1 MGSGSIMEMREKIA
15 KAKRI
20 VVKIGSALLTN
31 DGQGLDVARIGLW
44 VAQIAQLRAQGKEVV
59 LVSSGSIAAGMKRL
73 GFSSRPTQINELQA
87 AAAVGQMKLV
97 GVYES
102 HFEKHGLCTAQIL
115 LTHDDLSNRRR
126 YLNARSSLRTL
137 LGFGV
142 VPIIN
147 ENDTVV
153 TDEIRFGDND
163 TLGALV
169 ANLVEAD
176 VLIILT
182 DQQGL
187 FDKNPRDHKD
197 ATLISYISASD
208 DRLESMASGGAGV
221 LGSGGMLTKVRAARL
236 AARSGADTLIASGRE
251 ENVIVR
257 VAAGEL
263 LGSWLQPERGRVA
276 ARKQWLAGH
285 LKSRG
290 ALVLDDG
297 AVKALRKEGT
307 SLLPVGVKDAQGT
320 FSRGDMVICVDERGG
335 LVARGLVNYS
345 VDETLKLLGKASSSI
360 GDILGYKGE
369 PELIH
374 RDDLVII

>member
-1 MGSGSIMEMREKIA
+1 MQSRDRIA
-15 KAKRI
+15 KAQRI

-31 DGQGLDVARIGLW
+31 DGQGLDVSRIGDW
-44 VAQIAQLRAQGKEVV
+44 VAQIAALRAAGKQVV

-73 GFSSRPTQINELQA
+73 GFATRPTQVNELQA
-87 AAAVGQMKLV
+87 AAAVGQMELV

-102 HFEKHGLCTAQIL
+102 HFEQHGLCTAQIL

-137 LGFGV
+137 LELGA
-142 VPIIN
+142 VPIVN

-176 VLIILT
+176 ALIILT

-187 FDKNPRDHKD
+187 FDKNPREHKD
-197 ATLISYISASD
+197 ATLISYASASD
-208 DRLESMASGGAGV
+208 ERLEGMASGGAGV

-236 AARSGADTLIASGRE
+236 AARSGAETIIVSGRIE
-251 ENVIVR
+251 QVITR
-257 VAAGEL
+257 VGAGEL
-263 LGSWLQPERGRVA
+263 LGTWLQPEHGRMA

-290 ALVLDDG
+290 TLILDDG
-297 AVKALRKEGT
+297 AVKALRQEGT
-307 SLLPVGVKDAQGT
+307 SLLAVGVKDAEGS
-320 FSRGDMVICVDERGG
+320 FSRGDMVVCVDQQGA
-335 LVARGLVNYS
+335 LVARGLTNYS
-345 VDETLKLLGKASSSI
+345 IAETLKLLGKPSSQR
-360 GDILGYKGE
+360 GEILGYEGE

>member
-1 MGSGSIMEMREKIA
+1 VGSGSIMEMREKIA

>member
-1 MGSGSIMEMREKIA
+1 MALREKIA
-15 KAKRI
+15 QAQRI

-44 VAQIAQLRAQGKEVV
+44 VAQIAELKAQGKEVV

-73 GFSSRPTQINELQA
+73 GFVTRPTQVNELQA
-87 AAAVGQMKLV
+87 AAAVGQMELV

-137 LGFGV
+137 LGLGV
-142 VPIIN
+142 VPIVN

-176 VLIILT
+176 ALIILT

-187 FDKNPRDHKD
+187 FDKNPRDHQD

-251 ENVIVR
+251 EDVILR
-257 VAAGEL
+257 LAKGDL
-263 LGSWLQPERGRVA
+263 LGTWLLPESSPIA

-290 ALVLDDG
+290 ALTLDQG
-297 AVKALRKEGT
+297 AVNALRKAG
-307 SLLPVGVKDAQGT
+307 SLLSVGVKDAEGT
-320 FSRGDMVICVDERGG
+320 FSRGDMVICVDESGA
-335 LVARGLVNYS
+335 LIARGLVNYS
-345 VDETLKLLGKASSSI
+345 VAETLKLLGKPSSKI
-360 GDILGYKGE
+360 GETLGYEGE

>member
-1 MGSGSIMEMREKIA
+1 MDMREKIA
-15 KAKRI
+15 SAQRV

-31 DGQGLDVARIGLW
+31 DGQGLDVGNIGLW

-73 GFSSRPTQINELQA
+73 GFSSRPTQVNELQA
-87 AAAVGQMKLV
+87 AAAVGQMELV

-102 HFEKHGLCTAQIL
+102 HFEVHGLCTAQIL
-115 LTHDDLSNRRR
+115 LTHEDLSNRRR

-137 LGFGV
+137 LNLGV
-142 VPIIN
+142 VPIVN

-176 VLIILT
+176 ALIILT
-182 DQQGL
+182 DQKGL

-197 ATLISYISASD
+197 ATLISHASASD
-208 DRLESMASGGAGV
+208 ESLDAMASGGAGV
-221 LGSGGMLTKVRAARL
+221 LGTGGMLTKVRAARL
-236 AARSGADTLIASGRE
+236 AARSGAHTVIASGRE
-251 ENVIVR
+251 GSVILR
-257 VAAGEL
+257 VANGED
-263 LGSWLQPERGRVA
+263 LGTWLQPEHDRLS

-290 ALVLDDG
+290 TLILDDG
-297 AVKALRKEGT
+297 AVRALRQSGT
-307 SLLPVGVKDAQGT
+307 SLLPVGVKDAEGA
-320 FSRGDMVICVDERGG
+320 FSRGDMVMCVDQQGHI
-335 LVARGLVNYS
+335 VARGLINYS
-345 VDETLKLLGKASSSI
+345 IAETLKLLGKPSTERAA
-360 GDILGYKGE
+360 ILGYEGE

-374 RDDLVII
+374 RDDLVVN

>member
-1 MGSGSIMEMREKIA
+1 MEMREKIA
-15 KAKRI
+15 KAQRV

-44 VAQIAQLRAQGKEVV
+44 VSQIAQLRAQGKEVV

-73 GFSSRPTQINELQA
+73 GFSSRPTQVNELQA
-87 AAAVGQMKLV
+87 AAAVGQMELV

-102 HFEKHGLCTAQIL
+102 HFEQHDLCTAQIL

-142 VPIIN
+142 VPIVN

-176 VLIILT
+176 ALIILT
-182 DQQGL
+182 DQLGL
-187 FDKNPRDHKD
+187 FDKNPRDYQD
-197 ATLISYISASD
+197 AQLIPQISASD

-236 AARSGADTLIASGRE
+236 AARSGADTLIASGRV

-257 VAAGEL
+257 VASGEP
-263 LGSWLQPERGRVA
+263 LGTWLQPEHGRVA

-297 AVKALRKEGT
+297 AVKALRQEGT
-307 SLLPVGVKDAQGT
+307 SLLSVGVKDAQGT
-320 FSRGDMVICVDERGG
+320 FSRGDMVICVDSKGG

-345 VDETLKLLGKASSSI
+345 VAETLKLLGQPSSSI
-360 GDILGYKGE
+360 GDILGYRGE

>member
-1 MGSGSIMEMREKIA
+1 MDMREKIA
-15 KAKRI
+15 SAQRV

-31 DGQGLDVARIGLW
+31 DGQGLDVGNIGLW

-73 GFSSRPTQINELQA
+73 GFSSRPTQVNELQA
-87 AAAVGQMKLV
+87 AAAVGQMELV

-102 HFEKHGLCTAQIL
+102 HFEVHGLCTAQIL
-115 LTHDDLSNRRR
+115 LTHEDLSNRRR

-137 LGFGV
+137 LNLGV
-142 VPIIN
+142 VPIVN

-176 VLIILT
+176 ALIILT
-182 DQQGL
+182 DQKGL

-197 ATLISYISASD
+197 ATLISHASASD
-208 DRLESMASGGAGV
+208 ESLDAMASGGAGV
-221 LGSGGMLTKVRAARL
+221 LGTGGMLTKVRAARL
-236 AARSGADTLIASGRE
+236 AARSGAHTVIASGRE
-251 ENVIVR
+251 GSIILR
-257 VAAGEL
+257 VANGED
-263 LGSWLQPERGRVA
+263 LGTWLQPEHDRLS

-290 ALVLDDG
+290 TLILDDG
-297 AVKALRKEGT
+297 AVRALRQSGT
-307 SLLPVGVKDAQGT
+307 SLLPVGVKDAEGS
-320 FSRGDMVICVDERGG
+320 FSRGDMVMCVDQQGHI
-335 LVARGLVNYS
+335 VARGLINYS
-345 VDETLKLLGKASSSI
+345 IAETLKLLGKPSTERAA
-360 GDILGYKGE
+360 ILGYEGE

-374 RDDLVII
+374 RDDLVVN

>member
-1 MGSGSIMEMREKIA
+1 MEMREKIA
-15 KAKRI
+15 SAQRV

-31 DGQGLDVARIGLW
+31 DGQGLDVANIGLW

-73 GFSSRPTQINELQA
+73 GFSTRPTQVNELQA
-87 AAAVGQMKLV
+87 AAAVGQMELV

-102 HFEKHGLCTAQIL
+102 HFEVHGLCTAQIL
-115 LTHDDLSNRRR
+115 LTHEDLSNRRR

-137 LGFGV
+137 LNLGV

-176 VLIILT
+176 TLIILT
-182 DQQGL
+182 DQNGL
-187 FDKNPRDHKD
+187 YDKNPRDHKD
-197 ATLISYISASD
+197 ATLISHASAGD
-208 DRLESMASGGAGV
+208 ESLDAMASGGAGV
-221 LGSGGMLTKVRAARL
+221 LGTGGMLTKVRAARL
-236 AARSGADTLIASGRE
+236 AARSGAHTVIASGRE
-251 ENVIVR
+251 GSVILR
-257 VAAGEL
+257 VAIGENI
-263 LGSWLQPERGRVA
+263 GTWLQPEHDRLS

-290 ALVLDDG
+290 TLILDDG
-297 AVKALRKEGT
+297 AVRALRQSGT
-307 SLLPVGVKDAQGT
+307 SLLPVGVKDAEGS
-320 FSRGDMVICVDERGG
+320 FSRGDMVMCVDQNGRI
-335 LVARGLVNYS
+335 VARGLVNYS
-345 VDETLKLLGKASSSI
+345 IAETLKLLGKPSI
-360 GDILGYKGE
+360 ERAEILGYEGE

-374 RDDLVII
+374 RDDLVVN

>member
-1 MGSGSIMEMREKIA
+1 
-15 KAKRI
+15 
-20 VVKIGSALLTN
+20 
-31 DGQGLDVARIGLW
+31 
-44 VAQIAQLRAQGKEVV
+44 
-59 LVSSGSIAAGMKRL
+59 
-73 GFSSRPTQINELQA
+73 
-87 AAAVGQMKLV
+87 
-97 GVYES
+97 
-102 HFEKHGLCTAQIL
+102 
-115 LTHDDLSNRRR
+115 
-126 YLNARSSLRTL
+126 
-137 LGFGV
+137 
-142 VPIIN
+142 
-147 ENDTVV
+147 
-153 TDEIRFGDND
+153 
-163 TLGALV
+163 
-169 ANLVEAD
+169 
-176 VLIILT
+176 
-182 DQQGL
+182 
-187 FDKNPRDHKD
+187 
-197 ATLISYISASD
+197 
-208 DRLESMASGGAGV
+208 
-221 LGSGGMLTKVRAARL
+221 
-236 AARSGADTLIASGRE
+236 
-251 ENVIVR
+251 

-263 LGSWLQPERGRVA
+263 LGSWLQPEHGRVA

>member
-1 MGSGSIMEMREKIA
+1 
-15 KAKRI
+15 
-20 VVKIGSALLTN
+20 
-31 DGQGLDVARIGLW
+31 
-44 VAQIAQLRAQGKEVV
+44 
-59 LVSSGSIAAGMKRL
+59 
-73 GFSSRPTQINELQA
+73 
-87 AAAVGQMKLV
+87 
-97 GVYES
+97 
-102 HFEKHGLCTAQIL
+102 
-115 LTHDDLSNRRR
+115 
-126 YLNARSSLRTL
+126 
-137 LGFGV
+137 
-142 VPIIN
+142 
-147 ENDTVV
+147 
-153 TDEIRFGDND
+153 
-163 TLGALV
+163 
-169 ANLVEAD
+169 
-176 VLIILT
+176 
-182 DQQGL
+182 
-187 FDKNPRDHKD
+187 
-197 ATLISYISASD
+197 
-208 DRLESMASGGAGV
+208 MASGGAGV

-263 LGSWLQPERGRVA
+263 LGSWLQPEHGRVA

>member
-1 MGSGSIMEMREKIA
+1 MEMREKIA
-15 KAKRI
+15 SAQRV

-31 DGQGLDVARIGLW
+31 DGQGLDVANIGLW

-73 GFSSRPTQINELQA
+73 GFSSRPTQVNELQA
-87 AAAVGQMKLV
+87 AAAVGQSELV

-102 HFEKHGLCTAQIL
+102 HFEVHGLCTAQIL
-115 LTHDDLSNRRR
+115 LTHEDLSNRRR

-137 LGFGV
+137 LSLGA

-176 VLIILT
+176 ALIILT
-182 DQQGL
+182 DQKGL
-187 FDKNPRDHKD
+187 YDKNPRDHKD
-197 ATLISYISASD
+197 ATLISHASASD
-208 DRLESMASGGAGV
+208 EGLDAMASGGAGV
-221 LGSGGMLTKVRAARL
+221 LGTGGMLTKVRAARL
-236 AARSGADTLIASGRE
+236 AARSGAHTVIASGRE
-251 ENVIVR
+251 GSVILR
-257 VAAGEL
+257 VANGEII
-263 LGSWLQPERGRVA
+263 GTWLQPEHDRLS

-290 ALVLDDG
+290 TLIIDDG
-297 AVKALRKEGT
+297 AVRALRQSGT
-307 SLLPVGVKDAQGT
+307 SLLPVGVKDAEGA
-320 FSRGDMVICVDERGG
+320 FSRGDMVMCVDQGG
-335 LVARGLVNYS
+335 RIVARGLVNYS
-345 VDETLKLLGKASSSI
+345 IAETLKLLGKPSTERAA
-360 GDILGYKGE
+360 ILGYEGE

-374 RDDLVII
+374 RDDLVVN

>member
-1 MGSGSIMEMREKIA
+1 MGSGNIMEMREKIA

>member
-1 MGSGSIMEMREKIA
+1 MEMREKIA

-263 LGSWLQPERGRVA
+263 LGSWLQPEHGRVA

>member
-1 MGSGSIMEMREKIA
+1 MEMREKIA
-15 KAKRI
+15 KAQRLVI
-20 VVKIGSALLTN
+20 KIGSALLTN

-44 VAQIAQLRAQGKEVV
+44 VEQIAQLRAQGKEIV

-73 GFSSRPTQINELQA
+73 GFASRPTQVNELQA
-87 AAAVGQMKLV
+87 AAAVGQMELV
-97 GVYES
+97 GIYES

-137 LGFGV
+137 IGFGV
-142 VPIIN
+142 VPIVN

-176 VLIILT
+176 ALIILT

-197 ATLISYISASD
+197 ATLITHALASD
-208 DRLESMASGGAGV
+208 DSLEAMASGGAGV

-236 AARSGADTLIASGRE
+236 AARSGADTLIVSGRE
-251 ENVIVR
+251 PDVVTR
-257 VAAGEL
+257 VMRGEM
-263 LGSWLQPERGRVA
+263 LGTWLQPEHEPLA

-297 AVKALRKEGT
+297 AVAALRRSGT
-307 SLLPVGVKDAQGT
+307 SLLPVGVKDAQGS
-320 FSRGDMVICVDERGG
+320 FSRGDMVLCVDQKGA

-345 VDETLKLLGKASSSI
+345 VAESLKLLGHASSDI
-360 GDILGYKGE
+360 GDILGYEGE

>member
-1 MGSGSIMEMREKIA
+1 METREKIA
-15 KAKRI
+15 TAQRV

-31 DGQGLDVARIGLW
+31 DGQGLDVARIGQW
-44 VAQIAQLRAQGKEVV
+44 VAQIAELRAQGKEVV

-73 GFSSRPTQINELQA
+73 GFSSRPTQVNELQA
-87 AAAVGQMKLV
+87 AAAVGQMELV
-97 GVYES
+97 GIYET
-102 HFEKHGLCTAQIL
+102 HFEDHGLVTAQIL
-115 LTHDDLSNRRR
+115 LTHEDLSNRRR

-137 LGFGV
+137 LSLGA
-142 VPIIN
+142 VPIVN

-176 VLIILT
+176 ALIILT

-197 ATLISYISASD
+197 ATLIEHASASD
-208 DRLESMASGGAGV
+208 ESLDAMASGGAGV

-236 AARSGADTLIASGRE
+236 AARSGADTVIASGRVE
-251 ENVIVR
+251 QVIVR
-257 VAAGEL
+257 VSLGERI
-263 LGSWLQPERGRVA
+263 GTWLQPEHGRLA

-290 ALVLDDG
+290 ALILDDG
-297 AVKALRKEGT
+297 AVNALRESGT
-307 SLLPVGVKDAQGT
+307 SLLPVGVKDAEGT
-320 FSRGDMVICVDERGG
+320 FSRGDMVLCVDLQGR

-345 VDETLKLLGKASSSI
+345 IAETLKLLGKPSSER
-360 GDILGYKGE
+360 GAILGYEGE

>member
-1 MGSGSIMEMREKIA
+1 MEMREKIA
-15 KAKRI
+15 KAQRI

-44 VAQIAQLRAQGKEVV
+44 VAQIAELRSQGKEVV

-73 GFSSRPTQINELQA
+73 GFSSRPSQVNELQA
-87 AAAVGQMKLV
+87 AAAVGQMELV

-102 HFEKHGLCTAQIL
+102 HFELHKLCTAQIL
-115 LTHDDLSNRRR
+115 LTHDDLSHRRR
-126 YLNARSSLRTL
+126 YLNARSTLRTL
-137 LGFGV
+137 LSFGV
-142 VPIIN
+142 IPIVN

-153 TDEIRFGDND
+153 TDEICFGDND

-176 VLIILT
+176 LLIILT

-197 ATLISYISASD
+197 ATLISYASASD
-208 DRLESMASGGAGV
+208 ERLESMASGGAGV

-236 AARSGADTLIASGRE
+236 AARSGAHTLIASGRE
-251 ENVIVR
+251 SHVIARIVS
-257 VAAGEL
+257 GEVI
-263 LGSWLQPERGRVA
+263 GTWLQPECEPLA

-290 ALVLDDG
+290 VLILDDG
-297 AVKALRKEGT
+297 AVNALRKGGT
-307 SLLPVGVKDAQGT
+307 SLLPVGVKDAQGS
-320 FSRGDMVICVDERGG
+320 FSRGDMVLCVDGQGG
-335 LVARGLVNYS
+335 MVARGLVNYS
-345 VDETLKLLGKASSSI
+345 VAETLKLLGRPSTDI
-360 GDILGYKGE
+360 GLILGYEGE
-369 PELIH
+369 PELVH

>member
-1 MGSGSIMEMREKIA
+1 MDTREKIA
-15 KAKRI
+15 SAQRV

-31 DGQGLDVARIGLW
+31 DGQGLDVGNIGLW

-73 GFSSRPTQINELQA
+73 GFSSRPTQVNELQA
-87 AAAVGQMKLV
+87 AAAVGQMELV

-102 HFEKHGLCTAQIL
+102 HFEVHGLCTAQIL
-115 LTHDDLSNRRR
+115 LTHEDLSNRRR

-137 LGFGV
+137 LSLGA
-142 VPIIN
+142 VPIVN

-169 ANLVEAD
+169 ANLIEAD
-176 VLIILT
+176 ALIILT

-197 ATLISYISASD
+197 ATLIQHASASD
-208 DRLESMASGGAGV
+208 ESLDDMASGGAGV
-221 LGSGGMLTKVRAARL
+221 LGSGGMLTKIRAARL
-236 AARSGADTLIASGRE
+236 AARSGAHTVIASGRE
-251 ENVIVR
+251 ASVILR
-257 VAAGEL
+257 VANGEN
-263 LGSWLQPERGRVA
+263 LGTWLQPEHGRLA
-276 ARKQWLAGH
+276 SRKQWLAGH

-290 ALVLDDG
+290 TLIIDDG
-297 AVKALRKEGT
+297 AVRALRQSGT
-307 SLLPVGVKDAQGT
+307 SLLPVGVKDAEGS
-320 FSRGDMVICVDERGG
+320 FLRGDMVVCVDQQGHI
-335 LVARGLVNYS
+335 VARGLVNYS
-345 VDETLKLLGKASSSI
+345 VAETLKLLGRPSSER
-360 GDILGYKGE
+360 GAILGYEGE

>member
-1 MGSGSIMEMREKIA
+1 MEMREKIA

-276 ARKQWLAGH
+276 ARKQWVAGH

-297 AVKALRKEGT
+297 AVRALRKEGT

>member
-1 MGSGSIMEMREKIA
+1 
-15 KAKRI
+15 
-20 VVKIGSALLTN
+20 ALLTN
-31 DGQGLDVARIGLW
+31 DGQGLDVDRIGDW
-44 VAQIAQLRAQGKEVV
+44 VGQIAQLRAMGKEVV

-73 GFSSRPTQINELQA
+73 GFTKRPTQVNELQA
-87 AAAVGQMKLV
+87 SAAVGQMELV

-102 HFEKHGLCTAQIL
+102 HFVKHGLHTAQVL

-126 YLNARSSLRTL
+126 YLNARSALRTL
-137 LGFGV
+137 LKLGAI
-142 VPIIN
+142 PIVN

-176 VLIILT
+176 LLIILT

-187 FDKNPRDHKD
+187 FDKNPRDHAD
-197 ATLISYISASD
+197 AKLITHALASD
-208 DRLESMASGGAGV
+208 DRLESMASGGAGL
-221 LGSGGMLTKVRAARL
+221 LGSGGMLTKVKAASL

-251 ENVIVR
+251 DQVVSR
-257 VAAGEL
+257 LMQGEL
-263 LGSWLQPERGRVA
+263 LGTWLQPEQERLV

-285 LKSRG
+285 LKTRG
-290 ALVLDDG
+290 SLVLDNG
-297 AVKALRKEGT
+297 AVRALRAGGS
-307 SLLPVGVKDAQGT
+307 SLLAVGVKDASGDFT
-320 FSRGDMVICVDERGG
+320 RGEMVICVNEAGEP
-335 LVARGLVNYS
+335 VARGLVNYS
-345 VDETLKLLGKASSSI
+345 VAESLKLLGQPSSNI
-360 GDILGYKGE
+360 GQILGYEGE